1 MQLSISIDR
10 TGPYGLSIH
19 IPDLAELTAS
29 DAPQP
34 ASQLPSSRY
43 RLLDASGQPTSET
56 PVLVHDTTTGL
67 IWTAADSITSDRVN
81 HAAATEAATALRY
94 MGADDWRLP
103 TMRELLSIVDYDH
116 HEPAIDA
123 AAFRC
128 HSSPYWSSSLFAGD
142 SDLAWFVLFHN
153 GNASIYYRGDVNAF
167 VRAVRGPVRAA
178 SQ

>member
-19 IPDLAELTAS
+19 IPDLAEL
-29 DAPQP
+29 APRAEPTPDHQTP
-34 ASQLPSSRY
+34 DGRF
-43 RLLDASGQPTSET
+43 RLLDSQGRTSDST
-56 PVLVHDTTTGL
+56 PELVHDTTTGL
-67 IWTAADSITSDRVN
+67 IWTAAESLTSERVN
-81 HAAATEAATALRY
+81 HATASEAASALRY

-103 TMRELLSIVDYDH
+103 TMHELLSIVDYGRTD
-116 HEPAIDA
+116 PAIDT

-128 HSSPYWSSSLFAGD
+128 HARPYWSSSLFAGD
-142 SDLAWFVLFHN
+142 SDGAWIVGFRDGYSLIHD
-153 GNASIYYRGDVNAF
+153 RGDDLAF

>member
-1 MQLSISIDR
+1 MQLSISIER
-10 TGPYGLSIH
+10 TGPDGLSIH

-43 RLLDASGQPTSET
+43 RLLDAGGQPTRDT
-56 PVLVHDTTTGL
+56 PVLVHDTTTNL
-67 IWTAADSITSDRVN
+67 IWTAADSITRDRVN
-81 HAAATEAATALRY
+81 HTRATEAARSLRY

-103 TMRELLSIVDYDH
+103 TMHELLSIVDYGR
-116 HEPAIDA
+116 HEPAIDT

-128 HSSPYWSSSLFAGD
+128 HARPYWSSSLFAGD
-142 SDLAWFVLFHN
+142 SGFAWFVGFHY
-153 GNASIYYRGDVNAF
+153 GGASVCSRDVDSAF

>member
-1 MQLSISIDR
+1 MQLSISIDG

-43 RLLDASGQPTSET
+43 RLLDAGGQPTRDT
-56 PVLVHDTTTGL
+56 PVLVHDTTTNL

-81 HAAATEAATALRY
+81 HTRATEAASSLRY

-103 TMRELLSIVDYDH
+103 TIHELLSIVDYGR
-116 HEPAIDA
+116 HEPAIDT

-128 HSSPYWSSSLFAGD
+128 HSRTYWSSSPFAGD
-142 SDLAWFVLFHN
+142 SVGAWIVDFRLGDTVVY
-153 GNASIYYRGDVNAF
+153 GRGSDDSF
-167 VRAVRGPVRAA
+167 VRAVRGPVCAA